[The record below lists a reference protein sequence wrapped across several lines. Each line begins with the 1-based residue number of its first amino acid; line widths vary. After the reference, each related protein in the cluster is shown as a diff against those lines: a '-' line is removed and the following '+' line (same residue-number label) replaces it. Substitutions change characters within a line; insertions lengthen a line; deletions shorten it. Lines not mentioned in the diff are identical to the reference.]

1 MIKFMVGSDHNL
13 VPSVKV
19 ALTPVTFLFSP
30 IFVVVGALSLEQIVL
45 EETDIH
51 IASWVPPLAKTIR
64 LVLFEITFVAL
75 SFIVLPRS
83 FTTLLVGL
91 PLPSV
96 CFSVGLL
103 DKGAGS
109 FKRICLEFSCV
120 HVTTCESIFAFSVV
134 LSIFEG
140 AHVAVALLEIID
152 KVAVATEFVIG
163 DLSDVYPLRITTF
176 NHCGFTSVDRP
187 DIRFICS
194 GFDIAGVLQVTET
207 AHSAGFPALRLG
219 GFGPTHTN
227 FFESLADVLC

>member
-1 MIKFMVGSDHNL
+1 MVGSDHNL

-103 DKGAGS
+103 DKGADS
-109 FKRICLEFSCV
+109 FKRILNESSCV
-120 HVTTCESIFAFSVV
+120 DVTTCESVGAFTMVLAIFKGSQ
-134 LSIFEG
+134 
-140 AHVAVALLEIID
+140 VAVALLEIID
-152 KVAVATEFVIG
+152 KVAGA
-163 DLSDVYPLRITTF
+163 
-176 NHCGFTSVDRP
+176 
-187 DIRFICS
+187 
-194 GFDIAGVLQVTET
+194 
-207 AHSAGFPALRLG
+207 
-219 GFGPTHTN
+219 
-227 FFESLADVLC
+227 